1 MCPALRA
8 WQEPQHSPGKA
19 SRDLGVP
26 AGRGRICQLR
36 EGRKGGECSD
46 GDPKPHCMAREAV
59 DGQTQARASGASRQD
74 GSQRPAVRGPRL
86 WSGWRW
92 GGSEDVGANVSIRHG
107 VNGGHMGP
115 AGALH

>member
-59 DGQTQARASGASRQD
+59 DGHTQARASGASRQD

-86 WSGWRW
+86 CGQV
-92 GGSEDVGANVSIRHG
+92 GGGEV
-107 VNGGHMGP
+107 
-115 AGALH
+115 LKTWELT